1 MTGGATVLVRGARA
15 RSLTLSCGGSPGL
28 GSSGAFVLAL
38 THSRHACRSFYE
50 STGPEDPS
58 PPPLPRLRP
67 HPLPLSLPLLPRSNA
82 NAAAALT
89 SCSSRQKSHSCADPD
104 KTSTSTSTTTTSF
117 CWTRALDGSQTNTP
131 TLSGHIA
138 SSAIFPQRR
147 FHSTSIFPT
156 AVMAEPKWP
165 GAVVRKTFLEFFEKR
180 GHTIVPSSSV
190 VPHNDPTLLFTNAGM
205 NQFKPIF
212 LGTISKAD
220 PMYSLKRATD
230 TQKCIRAGGKHND
243 LDDVGKDSYHHTF
256 FEMLG
261 NWSFGDYFKKE
272 AIEMSWELLTKVYG
286 LDPSRLYVTYFE
298 GNPDMGLEPDLEAK
312 GLWQSV
318 GVPDD
323 HILPGNMK
331 DNFWEMG
338 DQGPCG
344 PCSEVHYDK
353 IGGRN
358 ASDLVNQD
366 DPMVVEIWN
375 NVFIQYDRQ
384 PDRSLK
390 SLPAKHVDTG
400 MGFERLVSALQNT
413 VSNYAT
419 DIFTPLF
426 KRIEEVTG
434 ARPYT
439 DKYGADDVDGIDTA
453 YRVIA
458 DHIRLLTF
466 SMSDGAVP
474 NNDGRGYVVRR
485 VLRRGVRYARKYFN
499 AEIGSFFSKI
509 LPALV
514 DQMGEQFP
522 EIVKKQQD
530 IREILDEEEEAFART
545 LDRGEAQFEKYANAA
560 IKKGEKKLSGAEVW
574 RLYDTFGFPVDLT
587 KLMAEE
593 RKLEIDDEEVKAA
606 QDKAREASKVVKNS
620 VQTFA
625 KLNVHQIA
633 ELEQQLNV
641 ARTDDEAKFI
651 KGDSKAKVQL
661 IYDGKGF
668 VKTTK
673 DIAENAPL
681 GLLLDKTNFYAES
694 GGQVADTGRIVIDGV
709 AEFKVLDVQNYGGY
723 IVHNGYL
730 EYGTL
735 SSGNEVICEYDELRR
750 SPIRNNHTGTHI
762 LNHSLREVLGDDI
775 NQKGSLVDNEKLR
788 FDFSHKTGVTIPEL
802 KKIEDFSNS
811 YIRQNGK
818 IYAKEVDLDLAKG
831 IEGVRA
837 VFGETYPN
845 PVRVVSVGV
854 DVDTLLANPKNPEW
868 RKISVEFCG
877 GTHVEQ
883 TGLIKDLVIVEESGI
898 AKGIRRIIAY
908 TGDAAHQ
915 VQREADEFSKRLD
928 ALEALPFGPEK
939 EQEIKTTQHALNQ
952 LTISTLT
959 KEDIKKRFDKIVKS
973 VTDEQKK
980 RQKAEAKTALDT
992 VVAHFDKNKDSK
1004 WFVGQL
1010 PISANA
1016 KAIGEVVKHFQS
1028 KDKERSVY
1036 LFGGSKNEGSVAHGV
1051 YVGTHLS
1058 SQGVTAE
1065 QWAAQV
1071 SGVVGGKSG
1080 GKEPT
1085 RQGQGTKAENL
1096 EEAVATAEKW
1106 LKEKLNI

>member
-1 MTGGATVLVRGARA
+1 MTRGATVLLRRARA
-15 RSLTLSCGGSPGL
+15 RSLALSCGGWPAL
-28 GSSGAFVLAL
+28 GASGAFVLAL
-38 THSRHACRSFYE
+38 THSQGACRSFYG
-50 STGPEDPS
+50 SAGHS
-58 PPPLPRLRP
+58 SLSPPLPRLRP
-67 HPLPLSLPLLPRSNA
+67 HLLPLSLPLLPQSK
-82 NAAAALT
+82 AAALT
-89 SCSSRQKSHSCADPD
+89 SCSSRQKSHTCVDSD
-104 KTSTSTSTTTTSF
+104 KTSTSTSTVATSF
-117 CWTRALDGSQTNTP
+117 CWTRASVGPKTITP
-131 TLSGHIA
+131 TPSALIA
-138 SSAIFPQRR
+138 ASAIFSQRR
-147 FHSTSIFPT
+147 FHSSSTLSS

-390 SLPAKHVDTG
+390 PLPAKHVDTG

-434 ARPYT
+434 SRPYT

-458 DHIRLLTF
+458 DHIRLLAF

-522 EIVKKQQD
+522 EIVKKQDD

-560 IKKGEKKLSGAEVW
+560 IKKGETKLSGAEVW

-593 RKLEIDDEEVKAA
+593 RKLEIDDDEVKAA

-641 ARTDDEAKFI
+641 ARTDDDAKFV

-661 IYDGKGF
+661 IYDGKDF
-668 VKTTK
+668 VKSTK
-673 DIAENAPL
+673 DIAENTPL

-694 GGQVADTGRIVIDGV
+694 GGQVADTGRIVIDDV

-730 EYGTL
+730 EYGAL

-762 LNHSLREVLGDDI
+762 LNHSLREVLGDDV

-811 YIRQNGK
+811 YIRQNGRV
-818 IYAKEVDLDLAKG
+818 YAKEVDLDLAKG

-868 RKISVEFCG
+868 RKFSVEFCG
-877 GTHVEQ
+877 GTHVDQ

-928 ALEALPFGPEK
+928 ALEVLPFGPEK
-939 EQEIKTTQHALNQ
+939 EQEIKATQHALNQ

-959 KEDIKKRFDKIVKS
+959 KEDIKKRFDKIVKA

-1051 YVGTHLS
+1051 YVGT
-1058 SQGVTAE
+1058 
-1065 QWAAQV
+1065 V
-1071 SGVVGGKSG
+1071 SR
-1080 GKEPT
+1080 P
-1085 RQGQGTKAENL
+1085 
-1096 EEAVATAEKW
+1096 
-1106 LKEKLNI
+1106 